1 MLAMCE
7 FLSVQAKY
15 MQCVNWCL
23 WLKLF
28 TSVQVLFKMDDSG
41 NGKLVELR
49 DLGKANKSLIVT
61 TCQSTWSMLYSVW
74 WCCILSM
81 QGFTQDSFRQMCILS
96 GCDYLSSV
104 PGVGLGKALK
114 FMRKFN
120 QNPYKVR
127 HAQTLSRDI
136 ALVITPISEAK
147 N

>member
-1 MLAMCE
+1 
-7 FLSVQAKY
+7 
-15 MQCVNWCL
+15 
-23 WLKLF
+23 
-28 TSVQVLFKMDDSG
+28 
-41 NGKLVELR
+41 
-49 DLGKANKSLIVT
+49 
-61 TCQSTWSMLYSVW
+61 
-74 WCCILSM
+74 M

-136 ALVITPISEAK
+136 ALVATPISEAK